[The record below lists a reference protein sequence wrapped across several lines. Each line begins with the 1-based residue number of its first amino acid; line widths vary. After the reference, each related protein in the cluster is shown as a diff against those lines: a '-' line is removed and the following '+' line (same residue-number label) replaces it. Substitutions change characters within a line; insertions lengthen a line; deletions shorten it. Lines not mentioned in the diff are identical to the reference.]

1 MVSNLKDYHLSV
13 LTQIGSISSFEICEI
28 KVLQGIEEKINLVK
42 SVFLL
47 KGKKAIT
54 HSVATRALSY
64 TQYAVLQFS
73 RKRLG
78 EEINNGRCFSDV
90 I

>member
-1 MVSNLKDYHLSV
+1 MV
-13 LTQIGSISSFEICEI
+13 Q
-28 KVLQGIEEKINLVK
+28 QGIEEKINLVK
-42 SVFLL
+42 SLFLL

-78 EEINNGRCFSDV
+78 EEINNGRCSPKLPKERAFCT
-90 I
+90 

>member
-1 MVSNLKDYHLSV
+1 MVSNLKDYNLSV

-54 HSVATRALSY
+54 HSVATRAISLIPSMQCY
-64 TQYAVLQFS
+64 NFQENV
-73 RKRLG
+73 K
-78 EEINNGRCFSDV
+78 V
-90 I
+90 KK